1 MAQFSRYIRPGYRL
15 VPVDDMDTAGALSPD
30 GRTLVLVHVNPGL
43 HPRRL
48 SVEPGDG
55 WAVET
60 IVTDATRRVRRGAGQ
75 VAPPRSVTTLIL
87 RRG

>member
-1 MAQFSRYIRPGYRL
+1 
-15 VPVDDMDTAGALSPD
+15 
-30 GRTLVLVHVNPGL
+30 
-43 HPRRL
+43 L